1 MQFCMKLTVLQRS
14 PPEMEIYYNERYLT
28 ALGAAPR
35 CKKSLVVLSRLIGP
49 ILFSALHFAGNLI
62 RVAIII
68 TATTPHI
75 VQ

>member
-35 CKKSLVVLSRLIGP
+35 CKKDLILWKGWIEAYDSFILSFPTRP
-49 ILFSALHFAGNLI
+49 
-62 RVAIII
+62 
-68 TATTPHI
+68 
-75 VQ
+75 